1 MDRIRNLQHHLIE
14 AIGTIIARSHASR
27 WLLLPLILLAGCAQ
41 QADNGPVQGTGS
53 TLCYVDFQR
62 CVNPIF
68 EATLQGQDGQ
78 VTCAG
83 SGCHETDPNT
93 GLPTGSGGD
102 FHVYPHAESDTTG
115 AQMQYNFTSALGEAD
130 LVDPSQSKL
139 LLKPSA
145 SGRTAGVGH
154 AGGNIFPTDSDACH
168 VAIQT
173 WISNRVADENDPN
186 SCGFCVAPDLSTCG
200 YH

>member
-1 MDRIRNLQHHLIE
+1 MRDLSGRNSNG
-14 AIGTIIARSHASR
+14 AGR
-27 WLLLPLILLAGCAQ
+27 WLRSLGLLIPMLALRGCAQ
-41 QADNGPVQGTGS
+41 QADNGPVQGTGT

-62 CVNPIF
+62 CVNPILQ
-68 EATLQGQDGQ
+68 ATLNAQGSNGGITQ
-78 VTCAG
+78 VSCAG
-83 SGCHETDPNT
+83 SACHETDPAT

-102 FHVYPHAESDTTG
+102 FHIYPDAESDSTG
-115 AQMQYNFTSALGEAD
+115 KQMQYNFISARGEAD
-130 LVDPSQSKL
+130 LSNPSQSKL

-145 SGRTAGVGH
+145 SGRAFVGH

-186 SCGFCVAPDLSTCG
+186 SCGFCVAPDLATCG